1 MGVRPPRIA
10 EHDWPPDRR
19 PHPPCADVRPA
30 CPAAG
35 KGLVNTPYFLNR
47 SRLPVSDSVPC
58 MRSRRLTVSRL
69 RSRHAAPEKQVRQQ
83 GVGTS
88 RRTQHVPAH
97 RIRTEASGTSAYTC
111 ATHRRWLSTPRAAL
125 TRKFSSVRAGR
136 HTENRSRASGSLVMA
151 AQVPRIR
158 RRYLRSKLLL
168 PKSATAAWH
177 AALLRA
183 THGQRQR
190 ARGCRSSIAHVPVSG
205 LAHYRL
211 QHLGSVPG
219 TARRGGGGAVC
230 RLLTALR
237 RR

>member
-19 PHPPCADVRPA
+19 PELSSLRGCPTG

-58 MRSRRLTVSRL
+58 MRWRRLTVSRL

-88 RRTQHVPAH
+88 RGTQHVPAH

-111 ATHRRWLSTPRAAL
+111 ATHRRWLSTPIAAL

-190 ARGCRSSIAHVPVSG
+190 ARGCRSRSARSCVL

-211 QHLGSVPG
+211 RSVPG
-219 TARRGGGGAVC
+219 TAREAAVARC
-230 RLLTALR
+230 AAY
-237 RR
+237 